1 MRWFSLVAI
10 SAMSTVSVFAQLAPP
25 NEMGVSIG
33 HIHMML
39 GDPDAQK
46 KIWVGVLGAEVTS
59 AGSLEM
65 LKFPGVFIVLQKA
78 RTAPAEGSDGSSVNH
93 FGFLVK
99 SYADTKKKLE
109 AAGLTFSMDN
119 AQTKQIIAVL
129 PEKVRVEFT
138 EDAALTVPIKFHH
151 IHEAGENQ
159 EAVRDWY
166 VKTFGAT
173 AGKRGQ
179 FPAAFIPGGE
189 VDVMKATAA
198 PAPTKGRSL
207 DHIGFEVKDLEA
219 FCKKLAA
226 DGVAFDM
233 KYTVIPQLAGL
244 KIAFI
249 VDPNGTRIELTEGL
263 SAH

>member
-1 MRWFSLVAI
+1 MRLLTLLAVGAGSI
-10 SAMSTVSVFAQLAPP
+10 FAQLAPP

-33 HIHMML
+33 HIHMIL
-39 GDPDAQK
+39 GDPEAQK
-46 KIWVGVLGAEVTS
+46 KIWVGTLGAQVTS

-78 RTAPAEGSDGSSVNH
+78 RAAPADGSDGSSTNH

-99 SYADTKKKLE
+99 SYAETKKKLE
-109 AAGLTFSMDN
+109 DAGLTFSMDN
-119 AQTKQIIAVL
+119 AQTKQIIAVF

-138 EDAALTVPIKFHH
+138 EDPSLSVPIKFHH
-151 IHEAGENQ
+151 IHEAAENQ

-189 VDVMKATAA
+189 VDVLKATA
-198 PAPTKGRSL
+198 PVAPTKGRSL
-207 DHIGFEVKDLEA
+207 DHIGFEVKNLEA

-226 DGVAFDM
+226 DGMQFDM
-233 KYTVIPQLAGL
+233 AYREIPQLAGL

>member
-1 MRWFSLVAI
+1 MRLLTLVAV
-10 SAMSTVSVFAQLAPP
+10 TGVSMFAQLAPP
-25 NEMGVSIG
+25 NDAGISIG
-33 HIHMML
+33 HIHMIL

-46 KIWVGVLGAEVTS
+46 KIWVGILGAQETS

-65 LKFPGVFIVLQKA
+65 LKLPGVFIVLQKA
-78 RTAPAEGSDGSSVNH
+78 RTAPTDGSDGSSTNH

-109 AAGLTFSMDN
+109 DAGLTFSMDN
-119 AQTKQIIAVL
+119 AQTKQIIAVF

-138 EDAALTVPIKFHH
+138 EDPSISTPIKFHH
-151 IHEAGENQ
+151 IHEAAENQ

-189 VDVMKATAA
+189 VDVLKATA
-198 PAPTKGRSL
+198 PVAPTKGRSL
-207 DHIGFEVKDLEA
+207 DHIGFEVKNLEA

-226 DGVAFDM
+226 DGMQFDM
-233 KYTVIPQLAGL
+233 AYREIPQLAGL

-249 VDPNGTRIELTEGL
+249 IDPNGTRIELTEGL

>member
-1 MRWFSLVAI
+1 MRWTNLFTI
-10 SAMSTVSVFAQLAPP
+10 SAVAAASMFGQTAAP
-25 NEMGVSIG
+25 NDMGVSIG
-33 HIHMML
+33 HMHLMVA
-39 GDPDAQK
+39 DVDAQK
-46 KIWVGVLGAEVTS
+46 KIWVGVLGGQVTT
-59 AGSLEM
+59 AGALEM
-65 LKFPGVFIVLQKA
+65 IKFPGVFIVVQKA
-78 RTAPAEGSDGSSVNH
+78 RAATEGSDGSSVNH

-99 SYADTKKKLE
+99 SYPEMKKKLE
-109 AAGLTFSMDN
+109 DAGLTFSMDN
-119 AQTKQIIAVL
+119 AQTHQIIAVL
-129 PEKVRVEFT
+129 PDKVRVEFS
-138 EDAALTVPIKFHH
+138 EDTSLTVPIKFHH

-159 EAVRDWY
+159 EVVRDWY

-179 FPAAFIPGGE
+179 FPAGFIPGGE

-198 PAPTKGRSL
+198 PVATKGRAL
-207 DHIGFEVKDLEA
+207 DHIGFEVKNLEA

-226 DGVAFDM
+226 DGIAFDM
-233 KYTVIPQLAGL
+233 AYREVPQLAGL

>member
-1 MRWFSLVAI
+1 MRSLTLLAVAT
-10 SAMSTVSVFAQLAPP
+10 APLFAQVAAP

-33 HIHMML
+33 HVHLMV
-39 GDPDAQK
+39 GDPEAHK
-46 KIWVGVLGAEVTS
+46 KLWVGVLGAEVTS

-65 LKFPGVFIVLQKA
+65 WKFPGVFIVVQKA
-78 RTAPAEGSDGSSVNH
+78 RTAPADGSDGSATNH

-119 AQTKQIIAVL
+119 AQTKQIIAVF

-138 EDAALTVPIKFHH
+138 EDASLPVPIKFHH
-151 IHEAGENQ
+151 IHEAGVDQ

-189 VDVMKATAA
+189 VDVMKAQTA
-198 PAPTKGRSL
+198 PAPTKGRTL
-207 DHIGFEVKDLEA
+207 DHIGFEVKNLDA

-226 DGVAFDM
+226 DGVPFDM
-233 KYTVIPQLAGL
+233 AYREIPQLGGL

-249 VDPNGTRIELTEGL
+249 IDPNGTRIELTEGL
-263 SAH
+263 NAH

>member
-1 MRWFSLVAI
+1 MRWLALVGL
-10 SAMSTVSVFAQLAPP
+10 SVGSVFAQVAPP
-25 NEMGVSIG
+25 NDMGVSIG
-33 HIHMML
+33 HIHLML
-39 GDPDAQK
+39 GDPDAHK

-65 LKFPGVFIVLQKA
+65 WKFPGVFIVAQKA
-78 RTAPAEGSDGSSVNH
+78 RTAPPDGSDGSSVNH

-109 AAGLTFSMDN
+109 DAGLTFSMDN
-119 AQTKQIIAVL
+119 AQTKQIIAVF

-138 EDAALTVPIKFHH
+138 EDAAMSVPIKFHH
-151 IHEAGENQ
+151 IHEAGVDQ
-159 EAVRDWY
+159 EVVRDWY
-166 VKTFGAT
+166 VKTFGAA

-179 FPAAFIPGGE
+179 FPAAFVPGGE
-189 VDVMKATAA
+189 VDVMKAQAA
-198 PAPTKGRSL
+198 PAPTKGRTL
-207 DHIGFEVKDLEA
+207 DHIGFEVKNLEA

-226 DGVAFDM
+226 DGVTFDM
-233 KYTVIPQLAGL
+233 AYREIPQLAGL